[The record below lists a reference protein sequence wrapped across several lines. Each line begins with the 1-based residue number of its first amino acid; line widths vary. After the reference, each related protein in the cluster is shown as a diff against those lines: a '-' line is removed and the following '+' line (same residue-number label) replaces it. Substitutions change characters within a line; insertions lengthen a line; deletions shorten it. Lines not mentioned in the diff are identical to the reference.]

1 MTATDEL
8 LARAELFRESFG
20 GGNLPRQP
28 ATGVTVVT
36 CMDSRIDLFRLLGI
50 GEGDAHVLRNS
61 GGIVTTDVRR
71 SLAISQRLMG
81 TTEVVL
87 IQHTDCGMLTFT
99 DAELDAALR
108 SETGRAPDW
117 SGGAF
122 TDLEVSVRQSINQ
135 LRGDPFVPHRQSIRG
150 FVYDVDKGSLRE
162 IDPG

>member
-1 MTATDEL
+1 MTATDDL
-8 LARAELFRESFG
+8 LARAELFRRSFD

-36 CMDSRIDLFRLLGI
+36 CMDSRIDLFRLLGV

-61 GGIVTTDVRR
+61 GGIVTVDVRR
-71 SLAISQRLMG
+71 SLAISQRMMG
-81 TTEVVL
+81 TTEVML

-108 SETGRAPDW
+108 RDTGRAPDW
-117 SGGAF
+117 AAAAF
-122 TDLEVSVRQSINQ
+122 TDLDESVRRSVTQ

-162 IDPG
+162 VDPA